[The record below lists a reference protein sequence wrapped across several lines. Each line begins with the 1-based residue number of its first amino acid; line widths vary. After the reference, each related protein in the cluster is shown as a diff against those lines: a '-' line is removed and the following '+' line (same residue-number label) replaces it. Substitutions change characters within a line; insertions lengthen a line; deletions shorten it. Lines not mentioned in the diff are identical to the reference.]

1 LSPDLSDRPSDSPFP
16 DRPPSQTEEVP
27 VLARQRRSRIAEL
40 VALEGAVRVSELVDR
55 LGVSDMTIRRDIEQ
69 LAASGLVER
78 VHGGAVAPDGGRRS
92 EEPGFAAKSLLQR
105 AQKRAIA
112 QRAARLVEP
121 GSAIG
126 ISAGTTTVELAR
138 HVASVPD
145 LTVVTNSLPV
155 AQVLH
160 ESGAH
165 GQNVILTGGMRT
177 PSDALVG
184 PLSVAALDV
193 LHVDLLFLGSH
204 GIDSRAGLTTPN
216 LVEVETNRAFIRA
229 ALRVVV
235 LADSTK
241 WGVIGLGTFGRLD
254 DIDVL
259 VTDTG
264 LTDSAHAVLAQHVGE
279 LVVVDHDEDPEG
291 PK

>member
-1 LSPDLSDRPSDSPFP
+1 
-16 DRPPSQTEEVP
+16 
-27 VLARQRRSRIAEL
+27 VLARQRRSRIVEL

-69 LAASGLVER
+69 LAADGLVER
-78 VHGGAVAPDGGRRS
+78 VHGGAVAPEGGRRS
-92 EEPGFAAKSLLQR
+92 DEPGFAVKSLLQR

-112 QRAARLVEP
+112 RRAARLVEP

-138 HVASVPD
+138 HVASVPE

-160 ESGAH
+160 ESGVQ
-165 GQNVILTGGMRT
+165 GQNVILTGGVRT

-184 PLSVAALDV
+184 PISVAALDM
-193 LHVDLLFLGSH
+193 LHVDLLFLGCH
-204 GIDSRAGLTTPN
+204 GIESRAGLTTPN
-216 LVEVETNRAFIRA
+216 LIEVDTNRAFIRA
-229 ALRVVV
+229 ALRVAV

-241 WGVIGLGTFGRLD
+241 WGVVGLGTFGRLD
-254 DIDVL
+254 DVDVF
-259 VTDTG
+259 VTDAG
-264 LTDSAHAVLAQHVGE
+264 LTTSERTSLAELVGE
-279 LVVVDHDEDPEG
+279 LVVVDPEAERG
-291 PK
+291 A

>member
-1 LSPDLSDRPSDSPFP
+1 M
-16 DRPPSQTEEVP
+16 
-27 VLARQRRSRIAEL
+27 LARQRRSRIAEL

-69 LAASGLVER
+69 LAADGLVER
-78 VHGGAVAPDGGRRS
+78 VHGGAVAPEGGRRS
-92 EEPGFAAKSLLQR
+92 DEPGFAAKSLLQR

-112 QRAARLVEP
+112 RRAARLVEP

-138 HVASVPD
+138 HVAAVPE

-160 ESGAH
+160 ESGVQ
-165 GQNVILTGGMRT
+165 GQNVILTGGVRT

-184 PLSVAALDV
+184 PVSVAALDM
-193 LHVDLLFLGSH
+193 LHVDLLFLGCH
-204 GIDSRAGLTTPN
+204 GIESRAGLTTPN
-216 LVEVETNRAFIRA
+216 LIEVDTNRAFIRA
-229 ALRVVV
+229 ARRVAV

-241 WGVIGLGTFGRLD
+241 WGVVGLGTFGRLD
-254 DIDVL
+254 DVHVF
-259 VTDTG
+259 VTDAG
-264 LTDSAHAVLAQHVGE
+264 LTASARTTLTEHVGE
-279 LVVVDHDEDPEG
+279 LVVVDPEAERG
-291 PK
+291 A

>member
-1 LSPDLSDRPSDSPFP
+1 
-16 DRPPSQTEEVP
+16 
-27 VLARQRRSRIAEL
+27 VLARQRRSRIVEL

-69 LAASGLVER
+69 LAADGLVER
-78 VHGGAVAPDGGRRS
+78 VHGGAVAPEGGRRGD
-92 EEPGFAAKSLLQR
+92 EPGFAVKSLLQR

-112 QRAARLVEP
+112 RRAARLVEP

-138 HVASVPD
+138 HVASVPE

-160 ESGAH
+160 ESGTQ
-165 GQNVILTGGMRT
+165 GQNVILTGGVRT

-184 PLSVAALDV
+184 PVSVAALDL
-193 LHVDLLFLGSH
+193 LHVDLLFLGCH
-204 GIDSRAGLTTPN
+204 GVERRAGLTTPN
-216 LVEVETNRAFIRA
+216 LIEVDTNRAFIRA
-229 ALRVVV
+229 ALRVAV

-241 WGVIGLGTFGRLD
+241 WGVVGLGTFGRLD
-254 DIDVL
+254 DVDVF
-259 VTDTG
+259 VTDAG
-264 LTDSAHAVLAQHVGE
+264 LTTSARTTLAEHVGE
-279 LVVVDHDEDPEG
+279 LVVVDPEAERG
-291 PK
+291 A